1 MHSFLRGTKIPVP
14 PSFSRGAR
22 GKKFSCLV
30 MYLGSSEKWVETPSF
45 DRLRNTLQDGFTDCL
60 VKCET

>member
-1 MHSFLRGTKIPVP
+1 LIRDRLSLVP
-14 PSFSRGAR
+14 LALEERSVRVE
-22 GKKFSCLV
+22 GKMRSHNSTT
-30 MYLGSSEKWVETPSF
+30 SSEKWVETPSF